1 MLLAWQFKTP
11 RHCPQSA
18 FMNCSDAWPLCHFH
32 SVSLHHG
39 LCIFFRLALLSEE
52 NLPELLRKALQARKE
67 EQEREGMLS
76 DEGAAR
82 LTKPAC

>member
-1 MLLAWQFKTP
+1 
-11 RHCPQSA
+11 
-18 FMNCSDAWPLCHFH
+18 MNCSDGWPLCHFH
-32 SVSLHHG
+32 SVSLVSLHHG
-39 LCIFFRLALLSEE
+39 LCIVFRLALLSEE

-82 LTKPAC
+82 LTEPAC